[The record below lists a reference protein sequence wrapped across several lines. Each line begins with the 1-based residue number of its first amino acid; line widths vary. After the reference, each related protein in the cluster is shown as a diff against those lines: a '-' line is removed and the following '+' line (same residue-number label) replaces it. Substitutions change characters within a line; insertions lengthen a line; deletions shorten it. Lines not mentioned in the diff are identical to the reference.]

1 MSALPPDTLRP
12 DALRPDAL
20 RKAARADLAR
30 LRARHPDRFRTDWAA
45 RGRVIATL
53 CAVVGLAALGLW
65 RLDFS
70 LARILNGLGRLGGF
84 AVLMLPPSPEGHL
97 WTFLQALA
105 ETLGIAFLGTLAA
118 AILAFPVAFLAA
130 RNVVANPFAHFAVRR
145 GLDVMRSVDVLIWA
159 LIWINVVGLGPFA
172 GALAIAC
179 SDFGAL
185 GKLFSEAIETCDR
198 RAGDGVVASGGSAL
212 HRIRFGL
219 IPGILPVLASQVLY
233 FFESNTRSATIIGI
247 VGAGGIG
254 QYLTELIRVLELRQV
269 AFLVLMILAT
279 VAAID
284 WVSARLRRGII
295 GGAAR

>member
-1 MSALPPDTLRP
+1 MSATRTG
-12 DALRPDAL
+12 ALQA
-20 RKAARADLAR
+20 AARADLAR
-30 LRARHPDRFRTDWAA
+30 LRARYPAQFRADRPA
-45 RGRVIATL
+45 RARRVL
-53 CAVVGLAALGLW
+53 ALGALTALTALACW
-65 RLDFS
+65 RLDMS
-70 LARILNGLGRLGGF
+70 AARILHGLGRLGAF

-97 WTFLQALA
+97 WTFLHALG
-105 ETLGIAFLGTLAA
+105 ETLGIAFLGTLTAA
-118 AILAFPVAFLAA
+118 ALAFPVAFLAA
-130 RNVVANPFAHFAVRR
+130 RNIVPNPFARFAVRR
-145 GLDVMRSVDVLIWA
+145 GLDVLRSVDVLIWA

-172 GALAIAC
+172 GMLAIAC
-179 SDFGAL
+179 SDVGAL

-198 RAGDGVVASGGSAL
+198 RAGEGVVASGGSAL

-219 IPGILPVLASQVLY
+219 IPGVLPVLASQVLY

-284 WVSARLRRGII
+284 WVSTRLRRAII
-295 GGAAR
+295 GPAAR